1 MDCDIAIIGA
11 GPAGLTAARFASQ
24 KGANVLIFD
33 RKREIG
39 TPVRCAEAVAGGI
52 ADDFEIGNR
61 EKWLLNTVHH
71 FKIISSKVRV
81 AKVPTSPYL
90 LHVVDRAAFEKELA
104 RMAIR
109 EGAELSLGKSV
120 TGVDNN
126 VVHIANEKIE
136 TKLIIGADGVESR
149 IGKWIG
155 MNKGIPLKDIGA
167 CAQQTLVEID
177 IDPDSLEF
185 YLGNRYSSSGGYAW
199 MFPRSKDEANVGIG
213 VPGSGKDMARKALEH
228 FISSKYPS
236 SHSIRTVAGCV
247 PRSPPLDALVRGN
260 VLLVGDAARLVNPF
274 SGGGI
279 ANAFISGKI
288 AGEIAGDV
296 AVKDK
301 PLETLK
307 QYELKLKERVGK
319 NLKKS
324 YRYKNLFLMK
334 DRNIEFLC
342 ILLKFSP
349 SFLVRRF
356 TKGLHY

>member
-1 MDCDIAIIGA
+1 MDYDITVIGA

-24 KGANVLIFD
+24 KGANVLIID

-39 TPVRCAEAVAGGI
+39 TPVRCAEAVAGSI
-52 ADDFEIGNR
+52 ADDFEIDNR
-61 EKWLLNTVHH
+61 ERWLLNTVHY

-90 LHVVDRAAFEKELA
+90 LHVVDRAAYEKELA
-104 RMAIR
+104 RMAIKD
-109 EGAELSLGKSV
+109 GAELSLGKTV
-120 TGVDNN
+120 TGIDNYTIN
-126 VVHIANEKIE
+126 FEKENIK
-136 TKLIIGADGVESR
+136 TKLIIGADGVDSR

-155 MNKGIPLKDIGA
+155 MKTRVPLKDIGA
-167 CAQQTLVEID
+167 CAQQTLVD
-177 IDPDSLEF
+177 INVDPGSLEF
-185 YLGNRYSSSGGYAW
+185 YLGSRYSSGGGYAW
-199 MFPRSKDEANVGIG
+199 MFPRSREEANVGIG
-213 VPGSGKDMARKALEH
+213 VPGSRKDMARKALER
-228 FISSKYPS
+228 FISSKYPG
-236 SHSIRTVAGCV
+236 SHSIRTVTGCV
-247 PRSPPLDALVRGN
+247 PRSLPLDEVVKGN
-260 VLLVGDAARLVNPF
+260 VILVGDAARLVNPF

-288 AGEIAGDV
+288 AGEIAGDMV
-296 AVKDK
+296 AKDK

-307 QYELKLKERVGK
+307 QYEFKLRKRLGK

-334 DRNIEFLC
+334 DRNIESLC
-342 ILLKFSP
+342 ILLRLSP